1 MNIDLNRYKD
11 FDNYVDGFADYFY
24 KESDNLHE
32 VEISTIL
39 SASSGTLLEAFE
51 ANRSYED
58 LLKVFEGED
67 V

>member
-1 MNIDLNRYKD
+1 MNIELNRYKD
-11 FDNYVDGFADYFY
+11 FDNYVDGFADYFH
-24 KESDNLHE
+24 KENDYMRESE
-32 VEISTIL
+32 VSVIISC
-39 SASSGTLLEAFE
+39 SAGTLLEAFE